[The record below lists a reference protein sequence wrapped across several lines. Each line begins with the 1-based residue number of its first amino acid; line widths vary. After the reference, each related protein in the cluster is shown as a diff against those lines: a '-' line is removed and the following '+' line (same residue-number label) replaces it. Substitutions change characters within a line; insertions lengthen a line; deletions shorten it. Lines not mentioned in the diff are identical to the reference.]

1 MSDSPGEVTSLL
13 AALQSGD
20 DAAGG
25 ELLEVVY
32 EELKRIA
39 RSKMAGERGG
49 HTLQPTALA
58 HDAFVKLVGQQR
70 VQWQSRAHFLSVAAL
85 AMRRI
90 LINHAKGRIAQKR
103 GGHAALATFDDQVLG
118 QDMKASELVA
128 LDDALVELAKQDE
141 RQSKVVEYK
150 FFGGLTYEEIAEV
163 LGISVPTV
171 RRDWRFARAWL
182 GRELSR
188 DR

>member
-1 MSDSPGEVTSLL
+1 MSESPGEVTSLL

-20 DAAGG
+20 NVAGD

-32 EELKRIA
+32 SELKRIA
-39 RSKMAGERGG
+39 ESKMAGERGG
-49 HTLQPTALA
+49 HTLQATALA
-58 HDAFVKLVGQQR
+58 HDAFVKLVGQRR

-90 LINHAKGRIAQKR
+90 LINHAKSRVALKR
-103 GGHAALATFDDQVLG
+103 GGHSPLATFDDQGLG
-118 QDMKASELVA
+118 QEFRASELVA
-128 LDDALVELAKQDE
+128 LDDALVELAKHDD

-188 DR
+188 DL